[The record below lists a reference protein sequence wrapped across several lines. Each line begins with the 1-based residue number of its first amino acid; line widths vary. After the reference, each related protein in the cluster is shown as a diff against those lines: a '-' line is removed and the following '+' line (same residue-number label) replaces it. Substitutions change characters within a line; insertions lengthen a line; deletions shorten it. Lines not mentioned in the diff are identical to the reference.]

1 MIKYNWIIES
11 VERQLVLNELQDVIK
26 FINWRYIGIDE
37 NEISLQINGCVSV
50 PEPNKDN
57 FTIYSDLTKEDII
70 VWLENIL
77 DVEDLKIT
85 IENQIQLIKNP
96 IIIIEPL
103 YEKIK

>member
-26 FINWRYIGIDE
+26 FINWKYIGVDE
-37 NEISLQINGCVSV
+37 NGITLEIKGCVNV

-57 FTIYSDLTKEDII
+57 FTIYTDVTKEDII

-77 DVEDLKIT
+77 DIEDLKTT

-96 IIIIEPL
+96 ITIIEPL
-103 YEKIK
+103 YEKIE